1 MKLSKIYTKSGD
13 KGMTSLIGGERVP
26 KSDLQLEAYGTS
38 DELNAQIGVIRT
50 LCLELEASDFKTSS
64 LEDLRKIQNDLFDT
78 GSFLAMGKSSKNPI
92 QGQDMQARVSWL
104 ENRMD
109 AMNESLEVLRSFT
122 LPGGCMINAQAHIAR
137 TVCRRLE
144 RVCYRLQESQGQV
157 EPVVLA
163 YINRLSDYLFVYSR
177 YVSRQLKADEFLWDR
192 PLQS

>member
-26 KSDLQLEAYGTS
+26 KSDLHLEAYGTS

-50 LCLELEASDFKTSS
+50 LCLEIESSEFKTSS
-64 LEDLRKIQNDLFDT
+64 LEDFRKIQNDLFDV
-78 GSFLAMGKSSKNPI
+78 GSFLAMGAESTIPI
-92 QGQDMQARVSWL
+92 QSQDMELRVTWL
-104 ENRMD
+104 ESRMD
-109 AMNESLEVLRSFT
+109 SMNETLGELRSFT
-122 LPGGCMINAQAHIAR
+122 LPGGCMINAHAHIAR

-144 RVCYRLQESQGQV
+144 RACYRLKEVKGSV
-157 EPVVLA
+157 ENIILA

-177 YVSRQLKADEFLWDR
+177 YASQQLKAEEFLWDR